1 LRGIDVINYENE
13 AELTDAHQWQ
23 VEQLILFSGDS
34 EDVVVSMWNLNLVEF
49 GLVNHSDR
57 EVGQVIVEAKGV
69 VN

>member
-1 LRGIDVINYENE
+1 LRGINIVNYEDE
-13 AELTDAHQWQ
+13 AELTDTHQWE
-23 VEQLILFSGDS
+23 VEQLLLFSGDS
-34 EDVVVSMWNLNLVEF
+34 EHVVVSVWNLNLVEF